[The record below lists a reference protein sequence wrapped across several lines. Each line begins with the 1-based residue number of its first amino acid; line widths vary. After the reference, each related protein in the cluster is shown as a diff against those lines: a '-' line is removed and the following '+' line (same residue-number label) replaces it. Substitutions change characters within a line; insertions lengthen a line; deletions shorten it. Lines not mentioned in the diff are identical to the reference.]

1 MGNAFCLLLFF
12 RNKVIGYPWQKCY
25 NSVMLTKP
33 TSAYVHIPFCTQ
45 ICYYCDFSKVF
56 IKNQPVD
63 DYLQA
68 LIREFESY
76 DIEQLRTLY
85 IGGGTPTSITAQ
97 QLDYLLTNLTKH
109 LDLSVLEEF
118 TIEANPGDLTD
129 DKIEVLKKSAV
140 NRVSLGVQTFNDKQL
155 KRIGRSHNEA
165 QIYSTIDHLKTAG
178 FDNISIDLIYALPG
192 QTMEDVKENVAKAI
206 ALDIP
211 HLSLYS
217 LILEHHT
224 VFMNKMRRGKLNLP
238 QEDLEAEM
246 FEYIIAELEANGF
259 EHYEIS
265 NFTKPGFESRH
276 NLMYWDNAEYYG
288 VGAGA
293 SGYLNGVRYRNRGPI
308 QHYLKAV
315 SEGNAR
321 LSEEVLTKDEMMEEE
336 LFLGLRKKSG
346 VSIAKFEEKFG
357 LSFEERYGQIVTE
370 LCQQGFLVPDDKVVR
385 MTKKGLFL
393 GDTVAERFI
402 LE

>member
-1 MGNAFCLLLFF
+1 
-12 RNKVIGYPWQKCY
+12 
-25 NSVMLTKP
+25 MLTKP

-155 KRIGRSHNEA
+155 KRIGRSHNES

-178 FDNISIDLIYALPG
+178 FDNISIDLIYALPD

-238 QEDLEAEM
+238 QEDLEVEM

-357 LSFEERYGQIVTE
+357 VSFEEHYGQIVTE
-370 LCQQGFLVPDDKVVR
+370 LCQQGLLVSDDKVVR